1 MPIFEYACAKC
12 EHVFEARL
20 ERASDP
26 VPACPDCGA
35 AKARKLLSAFAVQ
48 ASSGGPG
55 FDASALPP
63 CQGGTATGCG
73 MGACGM
79 G

>member
-26 VPACPDCGA
+26 APACPDCGA
-35 AKARKLLSAFAVQ
+35 VKARKLLSAFAVQ
-48 ASSGGPG
+48 GSASG
-55 FDASALPP
+55 FASNELPP